1 MNLNDNLKLRA
12 FIGRIHYLPAYLK
25 DLSALLQRE
34 VSAEELLPIAETDVF
49 LKEFWKRKKNNVC
62 RTTLDFFDK
71 LSLLRIVHENVEQ
84 WDSPYM
90 LHLTHALDCGLL
102 EIPSLSCFNWNFRF
116 ADESY
121 GIIIF
126 IRKDKR
132 EKIVLDFYEEYSEYF
147 IDVEVYQYV

>member
-1 MNLNDNLKLRA
+1 MNLSDNLKWRA

-34 VSAEELLPIAETDVF
+34 VSAEELWSLPDTEAFFKKSREVNLKMVFKETLNF
-49 LKEFWKRKKNNVC
+49 S
-62 RTTLDFFDK
+62 DK
-71 LSLLRIVHENVEQ
+71 LSLLRIAHENVEQ

-90 LHLTHALDCGLL
+90 MYLSDVETCGLL
-102 EIPSLSCFNWNFRF
+102 EIPTLSCFNWNFQF
-116 ADESY
+116 TDEHC
-121 GIIIF
+121 GIIFF

-147 IDVEVYQYV
+147 IDVEVFR